1 MLSYGLHLSASGA
14 LTSMFRQDV
23 ITNNLAN
30 ADTPGFKPDL
40 ALQIARD
47 PARIEDSLP
56 GVPSHDL
63 LEMLGGGTHLLP
75 NIVSHAQGSLDQTG
89 RPLDVAIQGR
99 GFLTARDNSD
109 PSGSAI
115 RLTRDGRLTA
125 RDDGTLVLASS
136 GLPVLND
143 RGGTITIPPG
153 PEPSISADGTIHQQG
168 VAIARLGLVDLGDRS
183 QLTKIGGGLFAVSAA
198 AADGLRPAT
207 GRIEAGFL
215 EAAGID
221 EIDAMMDVSA
231 ASRAVQANLAMITYH
246 DRTMEQAVRTLG
258 RVA

>member
-1 MLSYGLHLSASGA
+1 MLSYGMHLSASGA
-14 LTSMFRQDV
+14 LTSMYRQDV

-47 PARIEDSLP
+47 PARIEDGLP
-56 GVPSHDL
+56 GMPSRDL
-63 LEMLGGGTHLLP
+63 LELLGGGTHLLP
-75 NIVSHAQGSLDQTG
+75 NIVSHAQGSLDQTD
-89 RPLDVAIQGR
+89 RPLDVAIQGQ
-99 GFLTARDNSD
+99 GFLTARDASD

-115 RLTRDGRLTA
+115 RLTRDGRLIP
-125 RDDGTLVLASS
+125 RDDGTLVLAAS

-153 PEPSISADGTIHQQG
+153 PEPSISADGTIHQRG
-168 VAIARLGLVDLGDRS
+168 VPIARLGLVDVDDHA
-183 QLTKIGGGLFAVSAA
+183 QLTKMGGGLFALPAEMAS
-198 AADGLRPAT
+198 GLRPAA
-207 GRIEAGFL
+207 GQLQSGFL

-221 EIDAMMDVSA
+221 EIDAMMDVSS
-231 ASRAVQANLAMITYH
+231 ASRAVQANLAMISYH
-246 DRTMEQAVRTLG
+246 DRTMEQAVRTFG